1 MSEATNTEPEHELDE
16 SPVDPDAAELEP
28 ADDGTDLEPA
38 EPETKPAEPDNEPS
52 AQALMEALE
61 KEHRRHQNA
70 VAKALGIDP
79 AEMHECPT
87 CEGVGFT
94 PEPVGQEVSLVR
106 DPFTET
112 CDRCK
117 GNGEVLTGATHRG
130 LYSIP
135 CNGCSG
141 SGYVTKPEQPD
152 AGAHLSNGAPPPP
165 AYAPPAIASTEEAA
179 EVAALRARG
188 YTILEPITVPP
199 PVPA

>member
-1 MSEATNTEPEHELDE
+1 MSEATNTADELEPDAP
-16 SPVDPDAAELEP
+16 PVDPDAAEPDP
-28 ADDGTDLEPA
+28 ADDGTDLEPDPVEA
-38 EPETKPAEPDNEPS
+38 DPVEPDNAPS

-79 AEMHECPT
+79 ADMHECPT

-94 PEPVGQEVSLVR
+94 PEPIGQEVELVR

-112 CDRCK
+112 CERCK

-152 AGAHLSNGAPPPP
+152 AGANLGNEGNGSAV
-165 AYAPPAIASTEEAA
+165 YAPPAIASTQDAA
-179 EVAALRARG
+179 MVAALRAQG